1 MKILT
6 HSWTASPLLSPL
18 PGSPT
23 SPLATQCAALCDI
36 CLDAC
41 IWFAYKLNSQ
51 VFRFIS
57 VRFISSRS
65 VACVFCLFLGNI
77 IYTLCQPDPSW
88 HPNPTEPEPE
98 PSWSRSRRC
107 QCGASSKLS
116 AAAMTHCAHYL
127 HKVREYPLAT
137 PLATPLFGISLRRKV
152 VYPVVRTR
160 EPKKGQ
166 STREREG

>member
-6 HSWTASPLLSPL
+6 HSWTASLPPLSTPWV
-18 PGSPT
+18 PHF
-23 SPLATQCAALCDI
+23 PLARQCAALCDI

-65 VACVFCLFLGNI
+65 VGCVLCLFLGNI

-127 HKVREYPLAT
+127 HKVREYPLAHPPPPPCDT
-137 PLATPLFGISLRRKV
+137 PLATN
-152 VYPVVRTR
+152 PVWHITA
-160 EPKKGQ
+160 PQ
-166 STREREG
+166 SGLSCR